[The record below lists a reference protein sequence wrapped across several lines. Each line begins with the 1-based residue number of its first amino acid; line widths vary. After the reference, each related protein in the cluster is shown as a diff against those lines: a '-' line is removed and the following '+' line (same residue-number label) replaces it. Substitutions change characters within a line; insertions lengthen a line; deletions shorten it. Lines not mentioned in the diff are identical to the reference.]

1 VFADDLERSHASVR
15 YVESMRQLLL
25 ADRIE
30 VKESFATARTSNL
43 FVEVA
48 SGKTGRASGVMASTA
63 SSWAFVIGSHQLDNG
78 EVDGI
83 VIMVPTDRL
92 RAYCVE
98 AIESHSPMVRTWP
111 NVGVLLPLSDLL
123 KLC

>member
-1 VFADDLERSHASVR
+1 
-15 YVESMRQLLL
+15 MRQLLL

-30 VKESFATARTSNL
+30 VKESFATSRTSNL

-48 SGKTGRASGVMASTA
+48 SGKTGRASGVMSSTA
-63 SSWAFVIGSHQLDNG
+63 QSWAFVIGSHHASDG
-78 EVDGI
+78 EVEDGI
-83 VIMVPTDRL
+83 IIMVPTDRL